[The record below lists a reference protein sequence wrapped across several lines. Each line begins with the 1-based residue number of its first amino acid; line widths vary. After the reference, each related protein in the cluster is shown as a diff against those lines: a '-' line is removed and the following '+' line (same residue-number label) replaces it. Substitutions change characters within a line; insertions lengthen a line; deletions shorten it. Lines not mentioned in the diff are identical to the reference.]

1 MVKRERNS
9 SHKIWF
15 LVLGLLLAFLPAL
28 LRWAGNTTFLPSTG
42 RLDEALTV
50 LLCAIGA
57 ALVGSYI
64 YNSLGHRSRSL
75 AIAVALIGSVSV
87 FFIALYTNVFS
98 LFAF

>member
-1 MVKRERNS
+1 MTKLTTNS
-9 SHKIWF
+9 HLTI
-15 LVLGLLLAFLPAL
+15 LLIFGPCTAFLPAL
-28 LRWAGNTTFLPSTG
+28 LRWAGDTTFLPSTG
-42 RLDEALTV
+42 RLDEAFTV

-75 AIAVALIGSVSV
+75 AIAVTLIGSVSV